1 MLYHFRNT
9 LVGVSVSHVIKMAW
23 ERLPRLQSVKLND
36 LVLKVCGRDE
46 YLDKLVLLW
55 LFNVVYLCCH
65 SDMLLSDYEY
75 VHQCLKF
82 STDVHVTMVMLTD
95 VNKTFSYE
103 VKNPLK
109 LHTYYLHIYI
119 VLLCLVCYCQ
129 RRGLF

>member
-95 VNKTFSYE
+95 ANKTFSYE

-109 LHTYYLHIYI
+109 LHTYYLHIYT
-119 VLLCLVCYCQ
+119 LSLCLVCYCQ